1 MLHEIG
7 LTDRPLTP
15 HEFALLRQYG
25 IGLTDVVKDQEG
37 MDSEI
42 EFKDAGSLIDAPRGG
57 PNARPKIPESAEI
70 WESHSL
76 TTLTVIPK
84 LAAT

>member
-1 MLHEIG
+1 
-7 LTDRPLTP
+7 
-15 HEFALLRQYG
+15 
-25 IGLTDVVKDQEG
+25 

-42 EFKDAGSLIDAPRGG
+42 KFKDAGSLIDAPRGG
-57 PNARPKIPESAEI
+57 PNARPKLPEFAEI